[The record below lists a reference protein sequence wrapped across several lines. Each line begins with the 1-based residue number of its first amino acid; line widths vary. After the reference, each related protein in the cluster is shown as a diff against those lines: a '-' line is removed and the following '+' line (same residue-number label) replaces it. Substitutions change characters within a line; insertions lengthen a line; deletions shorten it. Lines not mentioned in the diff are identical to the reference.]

1 MSKEPEIEFKNL
13 LTAEEYNQLLSEYDV
28 NSDELFVQ
36 TNYYFDTID
45 KQLER
50 KHSALRI
57 RIFAESAELTL
68 KTPYKSYLMETT
80 DYLIIE
86 EAYSLLKKET
96 IKTDGSVA
104 AALKEMSISPKAVKL
119 IGSLKT
125 TRFEHKTKQGLIVLD
140 KSEYFGKVDYELEY
154 EAEDVDEGKV
164 FFNQFMERHSIPK
177 RLTKNKVARMKEA
190 SEVH

>member
-13 LTAEEYNQLLSEYDV
+13 LTAEEYSQLMSEYNV
-28 NSDELFVQ
+28 KNKELFVQ

-45 KQLER
+45 RQLER

-57 RIFAESAELTL
+57 RTFIENAELTL

-80 DYLIIE
+80 DDLEIE
-86 EAYSLLKKET
+86 EADLLLRKET
-96 IKTDGSVA
+96 IKTNGSVA
-104 AALKEMSISPKAVKL
+104 AALKEMSISPRSLKL

-125 TRFEHKTKQGLIVLD
+125 TRFEHKTKHGLLVLD

-154 EAEDVDEGKV
+154 EAEDVTEGKA
-164 FFNQFMERHSIPK
+164 FFKQFIERHSIPE
-177 RLTKNKVARMKEA
+177 RFTKNKVARMKEA
-190 SEVH
+190 SEAS